1 MPARQRL
8 KPRPRCYL
16 RDGEAWPDGRLEPNA
31 PAEAVLAQ
39 HVARTLKRAHGAAG
53 RSKRHE
59 ARNAGLAPG
68 TIENLLS
75 GDSWSTLPTL
85 VSLERSNDIVLWVNQ
100 RSSLKSYPCDYLAK
114 GQTWPGGCLKAGAPP
129 EALLAR
135 EITRKLLDRCG
146 SRFEDHNAQHGINVD
161 RLAAVTKIAR
171 TTIEDLLDGRI
182 WFDLPTIARLEG
194 RLEVSLWVNQQ
205 HQRDDYL

>member
-1 MPARQRL
+1 MDAL
-8 KPRPRCYL
+8 I
-16 RDGEAWPDGRLEPNA
+16 
-31 PAEAVLAQ
+31 
-39 HVARTLKRAHGAAG
+39 RTLQRRRCLLNTSRGHPSAPMTLPGVRSAAQ
-53 RSKRHE
+53 

-68 TIENLLS
+68 TIGDLLS

-85 VSLERSNDIVLWVNQ
+85 ASLEQSHDILLWVNQ

-114 GQTWPGGCLKAGAPP
+114 GQTWPGGHLKAGAPP

-135 EITRKLLDRCG
+135 EIIRKLLDRCG

-182 WFDLPTIARLEG
+182 WFDLPTIARLE
-194 RLEVSLWVNQQ
+194 VPLWVNQQ
-205 HQRDDYL
+205 HQRNDYL